1 MKTKSVFLIVGTL
14 IIGFILGMLTSAQLR
29 YQKLKP
35 VRVFFSEERFR
46 EGFYKII
53 QPDEQ
58 QKAIIEQ
65 VLDKYAKMNSD
76 LQNKFRNEMDVN
88 LKAFNK
94 ELDSKLTREQ
104 VARLK
109 EMDEKREEM
118 MRQYRK
124 NWQNDSINRRFG
136 RDHHGR
142 YERNVPPQGFGNHDT
157 IYDSGDTI
165 QPVTNSR

>member
-1 MKTKSVFLIVGTL
+1 MKTKSIIIIIGTL

-46 EGFYKII
+46 DGFYKII
-53 QPDEQ
+53 QPDEK
-58 QKAIIEQ
+58 QKVIIEQ
-65 VLDKYAKMNSD
+65 LLDKYAKINSD
-76 LQNKFRNEMDVN
+76 LQNKFRNDMDVN
-88 LKAFNK
+88 LKAFRK
-94 ELDSKLTREQ
+94 ELDSKLTKEQ
-104 VARLK
+104 IARIK

-118 MRQYRK
+118 MRQARK

-142 YERNVPPQGFGNHDT
+142 IDRNVPPTGFGNPDT
-157 IYDSGDTI
+157 AFGSIDTI
-165 QPVTNSR
+165 QPVTNNK

>member
-1 MKTKSVFLIVGTL
+1 MKTKSTFLIIGTL

-35 VRVFFSEERFR
+35 VRVFFSEDRFR

-53 QPDEQ
+53 QPDEK
-58 QKAIIEQ
+58 QKVVIEQ

-76 LQNKFRNEMDVN
+76 LQNKFRNEMDAN

-94 ELDSKLTREQ
+94 ELDSKLTKEQ

-136 RDHHGR
+136 REHHGR
-142 YERNVPPQGFGNHDT
+142 FEGDGPPQGFGNPDT
-157 IYDSGDTI
+157 VYHSGDTS
-165 QPVTNSR
+165 QPVTNKR